1 MDFEIIDFHT
11 HPFDDLNTNICNY
24 RDHIPMDADT
34 TIEYLKGM
42 GISKICGSVI
52 SVDKYGNPSA
62 KDMIARNNKALA
74 LKEKY
79 GDFYEIG
86 FHVNPLFMKESLEE
100 IERMH
105 KMGINLIG
113 ELVPYW
119 DGWSDYS
126 CKEFAEILD
135 LADDYNMV
143 VNFHNM
149 TDDDQADK
157 MVKEHKNITFVAA
170 HPGEKVRFLRHLD
183 RMKISENYHLD
194 LSGGGLFRQG
204 LLRYG
209 IDKCGAEKFIFGSD
223 YPTCNPAMFIGGVL
237 LDSLITD
244 REKEIIFAE
253 NAKRI
258 LNL

>member
-24 RDHIPMDADT
+24 RDHIPMDSDT
-34 TIEYLKGM
+34 TVSYLKGM
-42 GISKICGSVI
+42 GISKICGSVV
-52 SVDKYGNPSA
+52 SWDAYGKA
-62 KDMIARNNKALA
+62 DFDAIKFRNDKALE

-79 GDFYEIG
+79 EGFYVPG
-86 FHVNPLFMKESLEE
+86 FHVHPFFVKESLEE

-105 KMGINLIG
+105 KKGVNLIG

-126 CKEFAEILD
+126 CKEFDEILD
-135 LADDYNMV
+135 LADNYNMV
-143 VNFHNM
+143 VNFHTM

-157 MVKEHKNITFVAA
+157 MVKEHKNIIFVAA
-170 HPGEKVRFLRHLD
+170 HPGEKARFLRHLD
-183 RMKISENYHLD
+183 IMKISENYHLD

-204 LLRYG
+204 MLRYG
-209 IDKCGAEKFIFGSD
+209 IDKCGVEKFIFGSD

-237 LDSLITD
+237 FDSLLTD
-244 REKEIIFAE
+244 REKEIIFSG

>member
-24 RDHIPMDADT
+24 RDHIPMDEDT
-34 TIEYLKGM
+34 TVDYLKDM

-52 SVDKYGNPSA
+52 SWSSYGVANL
-62 KDMIARNNKALA
+62 DVMHLRNNKALR

-79 GDFYEIG
+79 GDFYVPG
-86 FHVNPLFMKESLEE
+86 FHVNPRFLKESLEE
-100 IERMH
+100 IEKMH
-105 KMGINLIG
+105 KKGINLIG
-113 ELVPYW
+113 EIVPYF
-119 DGWSDYS
+119 DGWNDYS
-126 CKEFAEILD
+126 CKEFSEILD
-135 LADDYNMV
+135 LADNYNMV
-143 VNFHNM
+143 VNFHPMN
-149 TDDDQADK
+149 DHDQMDK

-170 HPGEKVRFLRHLD
+170 HPGEKDRFLRHLE

-209 IDKCGAEKFIFGSD
+209 IDMCGVERFIFGSD

-244 REKEIIFAE
+244 NEREMIFSK
-253 NAKRI
+253 NAKRL
-258 LNL
+258 LNI